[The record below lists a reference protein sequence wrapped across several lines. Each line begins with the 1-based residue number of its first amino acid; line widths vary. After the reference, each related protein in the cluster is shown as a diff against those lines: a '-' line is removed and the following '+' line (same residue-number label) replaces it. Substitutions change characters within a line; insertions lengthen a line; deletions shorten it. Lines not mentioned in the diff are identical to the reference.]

1 MRQVILI
8 PLDKLDESNMYES
21 IFNGGIKLG
30 ELESLLF
37 VKLYDLL
44 DVLYGKRDIPIWGVP
59 SGNKSSEANKWNKIN
74 ENDVA
79 IFVREGIFVA
89 TAVTKMKFQSEN
101 IARRLWPNQTGLDS
115 RQYLFTLDE
124 FSELDVTKRESL
136 GLIVRKRKLPLS
148 EFQVLNNQLATDFLA
163 ELGLLEP
170 KSLESG
176 VRFGSRL
183 SAAENKIIEKYSV
196 SIAIDYLSSLGF
208 TEIHDVG
215 DTESFDLL
223 ATSDSRTLSVEV
235 KGTTGPAKSVILTKN
250 EVKYQKEA
258 YPENA
263 LLIVYNIVLDD
274 DDPKFASNGEIRFIS
289 PWFIEDSSLT
299 AISYDYKV

>member
-44 DVLYGKRDIPIWGVP
+44 HVLYGKRDIPIWGVP
-59 SGNKSSEANKWNKIN
+59 SVNKSSEANKWNKIN

-163 ELGLLEP
+163 ELGFLEP
-170 KSLESG
+170 IKC
-176 VRFGSRL
+176 RRKQ
-183 SAAENKIIEKYSV
+183 NYR
-196 SIAIDYLSSLGF
+196 
-208 TEIHDVG
+208 EILCFNCD
-215 DTESFDLL
+215 
-223 ATSDSRTLSVEV
+223 
-235 KGTTGPAKSVILTKN
+235 
-250 EVKYQKEA
+250 
-258 YPENA
+258 
-263 LLIVYNIVLDD
+263 
-274 DDPKFASNGEIRFIS
+274 
-289 PWFIEDSSLT
+289 
-299 AISYDYKV
+299 